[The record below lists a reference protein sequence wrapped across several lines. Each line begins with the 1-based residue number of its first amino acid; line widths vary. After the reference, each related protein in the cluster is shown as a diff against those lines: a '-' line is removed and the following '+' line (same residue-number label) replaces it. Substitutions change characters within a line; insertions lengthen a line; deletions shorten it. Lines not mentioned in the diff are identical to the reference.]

1 MAQAPDPF
9 ELDGVRAR
17 AAKPSFPWAA
27 IFFAGIACVLGLLIL
42 SPYPEKIRRKLGLSF
57 EPAVRTSPPKV
68 ETKIVYEDRVV
79 EKIVIPKGSYYQL
92 KDGTDIARTS
102 SGFDFKSSV
111 DLQKG
116 DLASKERETPGSYA
130 ANFTL
135 AIRQPKAALTVA
147 EVRAANPYL
156 SDMLPGLPKL
166 LENAKVSHFYDTL
179 YQNKADRLQSGAHK
193 LDELLSKHNYYDC
206 QTMLQMEHPDTKRKV
221 FLMQADMDVVADGSD
236 GDRLAQMPDEIVNS
250 THYQPFTSWGWPKT
264 GNVEN
269 PMATGWKK
277 RVEKANVELA
287 DPATTATRK
296 TWLKDRIK
304 MLKTGIADMEKRS
317 FLIAEHDPFMVIPVN
332 FIRDREDP
340 YGPNVGDY
348 VCVIHGKRILPAIVG
363 DGGPTFKV
371 GEASL
376 RLAKEINSLSTP
388 YHRPVSDVSATY
400 FIFPRS
406 AGDNKAPDYAEWRS
420 ECAKLLEEI
429 GGLSPGFELH
439 EWENTLPE

>member
-1 MAQAPDPF
+1 MAQAPDPY

-130 ANFTL
+130 ANLTL

-317 FLIAEHDPFMVIPVN
+317 FLIAEHDPFMVIPV
-332 FIRDREDP
+332 
-340 YGPNVGDY
+340 
-348 VCVIHGKRILPAIVG
+348 
-363 DGGPTFKV
+363 
-371 GEASL
+371 
-376 RLAKEINSLSTP
+376 
-388 YHRPVSDVSATY
+388 
-400 FIFPRS
+400 
-406 AGDNKAPDYAEWRS
+406 
-420 ECAKLLEEI
+420 
-429 GGLSPGFELH
+429 
-439 EWENTLPE
+439 